1 MTISEIEEPTHRSRG
16 TPLVALGLPVY
27 NGENYLAQA
36 LESLLAQTFT
46 DFEIILSDNGS
57 ADGTE
62 AICREFA
69 ARDTR
74 IRYVRESRNR
84 GVFWNFNRTFEL
96 SRSPLFRWTA
106 HDDLCAPT
114 LLQECVEA
122 MHERPEVVLCYPRTR
137 IIGVDGEPKFD
148 YGKRLRSDAPDPAL
162 RFHEEISEDH
172 ACYHIF
178 GLIRSDVLR
187 RTSLMGAYAGA
198 DRNLLAELA
207 LHGPFHEIPR
217 PLFMRRDHPNTL
229 SRRFRDVRDMAD
241 YVHKTE
247 TRAESQLI
255 HIPTLRRAIGYW
267 DSLNRVPLSAQD
279 RFACLGVLGK
289 WVMVRGRNWVAKRLT
304 AAQPDPVPG
313 SMVARVDGVAAAQ

>member
-1 MTISEIEEPTHRSRG
+1 MAIHENDGQTRPG
-16 TPLVALGLPVY
+16 LKAPFVALGLPVY
-27 NGENYLAQA
+27 NGENFLARA
-36 LESLLAQTFT
+36 LESLLAQTFG

-57 ADGTE
+57 TDGTE
-62 AICREFA
+62 AICREYA
-69 ARDTR
+69 ARDAR

-84 GVFWNFNRTFEL
+84 GVFWNFNRCFEL

-114 LLQECVEA
+114 LLERCVEA
-122 MHERPEVVLCYPRTR
+122 MADRPGVVLCYPRTR
-137 IIGVDGEPKFD
+137 IIGADGEPKFE
-148 YGKRLRSDAPDPAL
+148 YGKRLRSDAADPAL

-207 LHGPFHEIPR
+207 LLGPFYEIPEA
-217 PLFMRRDHPNTL
+217 LFMRRDHPNTL
-229 SRRFRDVRDMAD
+229 SRKFRDVRDMAD

-247 TRAESQLI
+247 ARAESQLI
-255 HIPTLRRAIGYW
+255 HIPTIRRALGYW

-289 WVMVRGRNWVAKRLT
+289 WAMIRGRNWVAKRLT
-304 AAQPDPVPG
+304 APVREAHPG
-313 SMVARVDGVAAAQ
+313 PMLVRADVAAAAQ

>member
-1 MTISEIEEPTHRSRG
+1 MANSDSGEGTLRG
-16 TPLVALGLPVY
+16 LGFPLVALGLPVY

-36 LESLLAQTFT
+36 LESLLAQTYT

-57 ADGTE
+57 TDGTE
-62 AICREFA
+62 AICRAYA
-69 ARDTR
+69 ARDPR

-114 LLQECVEA
+114 LLQRCVEA
-122 MHERPEVVLCYPRTR
+122 MRERPAAVLCYPRTR
-137 IIGVDGEPKFD
+137 IIGVDGEPKFE
-148 YGKRLRSDAPDPAL
+148 YGKRLRSDAPDPAR

-178 GLIRSDVLR
+178 GLIRSDVLK

-207 LHGPFHEIPR
+207 LLGPFYEIPE
-217 PLFMRRDHPNTL
+217 PLFMRRDHPDTL

-247 TRAESQLI
+247 ARAEDQLI
-255 HIPTLRRAIGYW
+255 HLPTLRRALGYW

-289 WVMVRGRNWVAKRLT
+289 WAMVRGRNWVAKRL
-304 AAQPDPVPG
+304 AASEPDPEPG
-313 SMVARVDGVAAAQ
+313 PMRVRVDGVAAAQ